1 MLLQNRQKWQTKSRN
16 LKVGDVVLLKDDA
29 LPRNAWSLARV
40 KETEADHQGIVRAV
54 QVKTRNTV
62 LRRPVS
68 KLVFILEGSV

>member
-40 KETEADHQGIVRAV
+40 EETEADHQGIVRAV